1 MSKENLRNQ
10 MNIEIIVIG
19 KLKETYWRDAE
30 AEYLKRLSAYAK
42 ISVRELKEAQLSA
55 NASEAEIRK
64 AVSSEGADIC
74 KALKLDTYVIALDI
88 NGAQLRSEQLA
99 SRIEELSI
107 NGQSNITMVIGGSN
121 GLSSEVLDAAKLRLS
136 FGKFTFPHQ
145 MMRVILE
152 EQLYR
157 SFKIIRNEAYHK

>member
-1 MSKENLRNQ
+1 

-19 KLKETYWRDAE
+19 KLKEKYWRDAE

-42 ISVRELKEAQLSA
+42 VSVRELKEVQISA
-55 NASEAEIRK
+55 NASDAEIGK
-64 AVSSEGADIC
+64 AVFAEGSEI
-74 KALKLDTYVIALDI
+74 LKVLKPETYVVALDI
-88 NGAQLRSEQLA
+88 NGAQLQSEQLA
-99 SRIEELSI
+99 SRIEELGI
-107 NGQSNITMVIGGSN
+107 RGQSDITMISGGSN
-121 GLSSEVLDAAKLRLS
+121 GLSIEVLDAAKLRLS

>member
-1 MSKENLRNQ
+1 

-19 KLKETYWRDAE
+19 KLKEAYWRDAE
-30 AEYLKRLSAYAK
+30 SEYLKRLSAYAK
-42 ISVRELKEAQLSA
+42 VNVRELKEAQLSA
-55 NASEAEIRK
+55 NASDAEIKK
-64 AVSSEGADIC
+64 AVFAEGTEI
-74 KALKLDTYVIALDI
+74 LKVLKPDAYVVALDI
-88 NGAQLRSEQLA
+88 KGEQLKSEQLA
-99 SRIEELSI
+99 SRIEELGI
-107 NGQSNITMVIGGSN
+107 RGQSDIAIIIGGSN
-121 GLSSEVLDAAKLRLS
+121 GLSSEVLDAANLRLS

>member
-1 MSKENLRNQ
+1 

-19 KLKETYWRDAE
+19 KLKEKYWREAE
-30 AEYLKRLSAYAK
+30 AEYLKRLSSYAK
-42 ISVRELKEAQLSA
+42 VSVRELKETQLFA
-55 NASEAEIRK
+55 NASEAEIKK
-64 AVSSEGADIC
+64 AVSSEGTEIL
-74 KALKLDTYVIALDI
+74 KALKPETYVIALDI
-88 NGAQLRSEQLA
+88 KGEQLSSQQLA
-99 SRIEELSI
+99 SHIEELSI
-107 NGQSNITMVIGGSN
+107 MGQSNLAMIIGGSN
-121 GLSSEVLDAAKLRLS
+121 GLSSEVLDAAKQRLS

>member
-1 MSKENLRNQ
+1 
-10 MNIEIIVIG
+10 MNIEIIVFG
-19 KLKETYWRDAE
+19 KLKEAYWRDAE

-42 ISVRELKEAQLSA
+42 VSVRELKEVQLSA
-55 NASEAEIRK
+55 NASDSEIGKAVFAEGAEILK
-64 AVSSEGADIC
+64 VLKPGA
-74 KALKLDTYVIALDI
+74 YVVALDI

-99 SRIEELSI
+99 SRIEELGI
-107 NGQSNITMVIGGSN
+107 RGQSDIAMIIGGSN
-121 GLSSEVLDAAKLRLS
+121 GLSNEVLDTAKLRLS